1 MVISKTPRH
10 AEAPEPESDPLRTTP
25 LTDPPCG
32 PRHEIEHGPLPAVLR
47 LQRLGR
53 TPLAFG
59 VGRAGAEGNPRPVRV
74 SLALF

>member
-25 LTDPPCG
+25 LTDPPCSAT
-32 PRHEIEHGPLPAVLR
+32 RNRHGPLPAVLR